1 MKKSL
6 GELMKDYEEYFV
18 LSINGND
25 LELEMIEYLS
35 YDRISVR
42 LSNVEEGCYS
52 IVKDSKGDTDLVIHN
67 METFMKA
74 TVDEYEKG

>member
-18 LSINGND
+18 LSINGNN
-25 LELEMIEYLS
+25 LEMEMIEYLS

-42 LSNVEEGCYS
+42 LSNVDEGCYS
-52 IVKDSKGDTDLVIHN
+52 IVKDSSGDINLVIHDR
-67 METFMKA
+67 ETFMKA
-74 TVDEYEKG
+74 TVDEYEEG